1 MASDKVTRENDEIEI
16 DLRAFF
22 LRLKTKWLTCI
33 LGLLLG
39 AVLALG
45 YSIFLVN
52 PEYQSTAMVYLRGNG
67 SSSISF
73 QDLQV
78 GTQLT
83 KDYEIIFKS
92 RPVLES
98 TIDELNLDMSTKE
111 LSNLISI
118 TNTEDTRIL
127 SITATADTPELAKDI
142 ANSIMDNG
150 VQKVSE
156 IDAQQPYVVETAIEN
171 AARVGMSR
179 SRMTILGAVA
189 GLVITLGYIFL
200 RFVLSDNITSADD
213 LENTLNV
220 PVLAVVLDDPQMDFK
235 KMAKNNKKGA

>member
-67 SSSISF
+67 SSSISI

-156 IDAQQPYVVETAIEN
+156 IDAQQPYVVETAIEKCCTC
-171 AARVGMSR
+171 RYVS
-179 SRMTILGAVA
+179 
-189 GLVITLGYIFL
+189 F
-200 RFVLSDNITSADD
+200 
-213 LENTLNV
+213 
-220 PVLAVVLDDPQMDFK
+220 
-235 KMAKNNKKGA
+235 

>member
-33 LGLLLG
+33 LGLLIG

-45 YSIFLVN
+45 YSVFLADSQ
-52 PEYQSTAMVYLRGNG
+52 YQSTAMVYLRGNG
-67 SSSISF
+67 SSSLSI

-127 SITATADTPELAKDI
+127 SITVTADTPELAKNI

-156 IDAQQPYVVETAIEN
+156 IDAQQPYIIETAVKN
-171 AARVGMSR
+171 SARVGMSR

-213 LENTLNV
+213 LEDILNV

-235 KMAKNNKKGA
+235 KKAKSNREGA

>member
-45 YSIFLVN
+45 YSIFLQDSQ
-52 PEYQSTAMVYLRGNG
+52 YQSTAMVYLRGNG
-67 SSSISF
+67 SSSISI

-179 SRMTILGAVA
+179 SKMTILGAVA

-235 KMAKNNKKGA
+235 KMSKNNKKGA

>member
-1 MASDKVTRENDEIEI
+1 MASDKVTRENDEI

-67 SSSISF
+67 SSSISI

-111 LSNLISI
+111 LGNLISI

-189 GLVITLGYIFL
+189 GLGITLGYIFL

>member
-1 MASDKVTRENDEIEI
+1 MASEKVTRENDEIEI

-22 LRLKTKWLTCI
+22 LKLKTKWLTCI
-33 LGLLLG
+33 LGLLIG

-45 YSIFLVN
+45 YSVFLADSQ
-52 PEYQSTAMVYLRGNG
+52 YQSTAMVYLRGNG
-67 SSSISF
+67 SSSISI

-98 TIDELNLDMSTKE
+98 TIEELNLDMSTKE
-111 LSNLISI
+111 LSSLITI
-118 TNTEDTRIL
+118 TNAEDTRIL
-127 SITATADTPELAKDI
+127 SITVTADTPELAKNI
-142 ANSIMDNG
+142 ANSVMDNG

-171 AARVGMSR
+171 SARVGMSR
-179 SRMTILGAVA
+179 SKITVLGAGA
-189 GLVITLGYIFL
+189 GLVITLGYFFL
-200 RFVLSDNITSADD
+200 RFVLSDNVTSADD
-213 LENTLNV
+213 LEDVLNV
-220 PVLAVVLDDPQMDFK
+220 PVLAVVLDDPHLDLK
-235 KMAKNNKKGA
+235 KVSKNRQKGA

>member
-16 DLRAFF
+16 DLKAFF
-22 LRLKTKWLTCI
+22 LKLKTKWLTCV
-33 LGLLLG
+33 LGLLIG
-39 AVLALG
+39 AVLALA

-52 PEYQSTAMVYLRGNG
+52 PQYQSTAMVYLRGNG
-67 SSSISF
+67 ASSISI

-98 TIDELNLDMSTKE
+98 TIDELNIDMSTKE
-111 LSNLISI
+111 LSDAISI
-118 TNTEDTRIL
+118 TNAEDTRIL
-127 SITATADTPELAKDI
+127 NITVTAQTPELAKDI

>member
-1 MASDKVTRENDEIEI
+1 MASEKITKENDEIEI

-22 LRLKTKWLTCI
+22 LKLKTKWLTCI

-67 SSSISF
+67 SSSISI

-98 TIDELNLDMSTKE
+98 TIEELNLDMSTKE
-111 LSNLISI
+111 LSSLITI
-118 TNTEDTRIL
+118 TNAEDTRIL
-127 SITATADTPELAKDI
+127 SITVTAETPKLAKNI
-142 ANSIMDNG
+142 ANSVMDNG

-179 SRMTILGAVA
+179 SKMTILGAVA

>member
-67 SSSISF
+67 SSSISI

-235 KMAKNNKKGA
+235 KMAKNKKGA

>member
-1 MASDKVTRENDEIEI
+1 MASDKVTRENDEI
-16 DLRAFF
+16 DLLAFF

-67 SSSISF
+67 SSSISI

-189 GLVITLGYIFL
+189 GLAITLGYIFL

>member
-22 LRLKTKWLTCI
+22 LKLKTKWLTCI

-45 YSIFLVN
+45 YSIFLQDSQ
-52 PEYQSTAMVYLRGNG
+52 YQSTAMVYLRGNG
-67 SSSISF
+67 SSSISI

-200 RFVLSDNITSADD
+200 RFVLSDNVTSADD

>member
-67 SSSISF
+67 SSSISI

-78 GTQLT
+78 GTQL
-83 KDYEIIFKS
+83 
-92 RPVLES
+92 
-98 TIDELNLDMSTKE
+98 TKE

>member
-1 MASDKVTRENDEIEI
+1 MASEKVTRENDEIEI

-22 LRLKTKWLTCI
+22 LKLKTKWLTCI
-33 LGLLLG
+33 LGLLIG

-45 YSIFLVN
+45 YSVFLTDSK
-52 PEYQSTAMVYLRGNG
+52 YQSTAMVYLRGND
-67 SSSISF
+67 SSSISI

-142 ANSIMDNG
+142 ANSIMNNG

-171 AARVGMSR
+171 SARVGMSR
-179 SRMTILGAVA
+179 SRTTILGAVA

-213 LENTLNV
+213 LENVLNV
-220 PVLAVVLDDPQMDFK
+220 PVLAVVLDDSQMDFK

>member
-45 YSIFLVN
+45 YSISLAN
-52 PEYQSTAMVYLRGNG
+52 REYQSTAMVYLRGNG
-67 SSSISF
+67 SSSISI

-156 IDAQQPYVVETAIEN
+156 IDAQQPYVVETAIKN

>member
-33 LGLLLG
+33 LGLLIG

-45 YSIFLVN
+45 YSIFLQDSR
-52 PEYQSTAMVYLRGNG
+52 YQSTAMVYLRGNG
-67 SSSISF
+67 SSSISI